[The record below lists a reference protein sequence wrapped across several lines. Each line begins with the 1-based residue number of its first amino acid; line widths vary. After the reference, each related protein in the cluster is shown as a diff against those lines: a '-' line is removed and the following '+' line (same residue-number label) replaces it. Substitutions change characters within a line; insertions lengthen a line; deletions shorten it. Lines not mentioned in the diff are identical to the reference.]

1 VFEEKADATAN
12 PDLAGGNWVMRCE
25 ARTLDDIR
33 GLGGNDESD
42 ERRFATA
49 ARVSEINLALYRSW
63 AQPIVRGLTSAP
75 LAKWMQQC
83 HPLRLQYEFFSD
95 ANPMMAVVAGHAARV
110 RQNRKPAKPDN
121 PFIAM
126 QEQISRQIVAALEG
140 WQQLSES
147 FAEKTFLSLYGSPTL
162 QAAAGI
168 PAEGFGTLRRATKSL
183 LHKELLQRRIAEI
196 KSQVSVGGVREA
208 VIRSILYAGLDRR
221 SIDERGFETARRI
234 REAYG
239 EMSLS
244 DFKKL
249 VREQFYILLI
259 DEKAAVDAI
268 STMLPADR
276 ETRIKAINIVQQVLA
291 SRGEFSVE
299 DQRRLKQV
307 SRLFGL
313 DEEAGEALARRR
325 PVAKRPIAI
334 VRPS

>member
-1 VFEEKADATAN
+1 
-12 PDLAGGNWVMRCE
+12 MRCE

-33 GLGGNDESD
+33 GLGGNDEAD

-63 AQPIVRGLTSAP
+63 AQPIVRAVTSAP
-75 LAKWMQQC
+75 LAKFMQQC

-95 ANPMMAVVAGHAARV
+95 ANPMMAAVAGHAARV
-110 RQNRKPAKPDN
+110 RQNREPAKPDN

-168 PAEGFGTLRRATKSL
+168 PAEGSGPLRRATKSL

-208 VIRSILYAGLDRR
+208 VIRSMLYAGLDRR

-268 STMLPADR
+268 PTMLPADR
-276 ETRIKAINIVQQVLA
+276 GTRIEAINIVQRVLA

-313 DEEAGEALARRR
+313 DEEAGDALARRR